1 MAYYPALKTPR
12 GGQNVHLHFI
22 DAQSLK
28 LQIVK
33 ANVSH
38 PRSKHF
44 KIKNK
49 TKQMQQIV
57 CITIN
62 FLHITIYSYTGHI
75 LPEKS
80 LHVLS
85 TVQISWRNEV
95 WIRVLSVIRLS
106 SLLRRLCSVA
116 SCQKLA
122 KQNLPEQLLSNVS

>member
-49 TKQMQQIV
+49 TNATNCLYNYQFFTHNNIFIYRSYPSWKVFACPID
-57 CITIN
+57 CSN
-62 FLHITIYSYTGHI
+62 FM
-75 LPEKS
+75 EKRGMNS
-80 LHVLS
+80 C
-85 TVQISWRNEV
+85 
-95 WIRVLSVIRLS
+95 VLSVIRLS